1 MDYVT
6 SINLTV
12 QVTTFIVENNL
23 YIGRVKQIY
32 TAISSHTSFIFIYPE
47 SHMNSRCKNLCIWCV
62 TLWSTW
68 TSRTCSA

>member
-6 SINLTV
+6 SLNLTI

-23 YIGRVKQIY
+23 YIGRVKQFY

-47 SHMNSRCKNLCIWCV
+47 SHMNPAAK
-62 TLWSTW
+62 
-68 TSRTCSA
+68 TSVFDV